1 MSMLRFS
8 TLRTIAIVAALFLLS
23 GCSEINYASHL
34 VKEVLPGHESDET
47 SYYGTRQPPQGTF
60 KVGGPYRVDGQWYYP
75 REQYDLVETGL
86 ASWYGPGFDG
96 HRTASGEIYHSNELT
111 AAHRTLQMPSLV
123 RVTNLD
129 NGRSI
134 VVRVNDRGPYRRGR
148 IMDVSSRAADLLGMK
163 GSGTAK
169 VRLQVLTEE
178 SMRLAELAKSGVS
191 TRGYEQAM
199 MQGQGPAPS
208 VQGPYEVASVE
219 PVSQQPLPP
228 VVPVPGHMAQGT
240 FYPDP
245 VVTHEVVTPTSI
257 YVQAGSFTVEDNA
270 EHLRN
275 ELRGYRSTRVV
286 QAFVSGQRYYR
297 VRLGPVASV
306 DEADRLLDR
315 IVHDGHDKA
324 IIVVE

>member
-1 MSMLRFS
+1 MLRSF
-8 TLRTIAIVAALFLLS
+8 AAVAMLFLLS

-34 VKEVLPGHESDET
+34 VKEVLPGHSSDEA
-47 SYYGTRQPPQGTF
+47 SYYGTRPPPQGTF
-60 KVGGPYRVDGQWYYP
+60 KVGSPYRVDGQWYYP
-75 REQYDLVETGL
+75 REQYNLVETGL

-134 VVRVNDRGPYRRGR
+134 VVRVNDRGPFRRGR
-148 IMDVSSRAADLLGMK
+148 VMDVSSRAADLLGMK
-163 GSGTAK
+163 GAGTAK

-178 SMRLAELAKSGVS
+178 SMRLTELAKSGVN
-191 TRGYEQAM
+191 TRGYEMAM
-199 MQGQGPAPS
+199 MKGQERTP
-208 VQGPYEVASVE
+208 VIQGPYEVASVE

-228 VVPVPGHMAQGT
+228 VVPVPGHMSQGT

-245 VVTHEVVTPTSI
+245 VVTHEQVTPANI
-257 YVQAGSFTVEDNA
+257 YVQAGAFTVEDNA
-270 EHLRN
+270 ERLRD
-275 ELRGYRSTRVV
+275 ELRGYRSTRVI
-286 QAFVSGQRYYR
+286 QAVINGQQYYR

-315 IVHDGHDKA
+315 VVRDGHDKA

>member
-1 MSMLRFS
+1 MNTVVFRSSRSFALMAML
-8 TLRTIAIVAALFLLS
+8 LLLS
-23 GCSEINYASHL
+23 ACSEINYASHL
-34 VKEVLPGHESDET
+34 VKEILPGREST
-47 SYYGTRQPPQGTF
+47 SYGSATPPQGTF
-60 KVGGPYRVDGQWYYP
+60 KVGKPYRVDGQWYYP
-75 REQYDLVETGL
+75 REQYKMVETGL

-96 HRTASGEIYHSNELT
+96 HKTASGEIYHSNELT

-134 VVRVNDRGPYRRGR
+134 VVRVNDRGPFRRGR

-163 GSGTAK
+163 RAGTAK
-169 VRLQVLTEE
+169 IKLQVLTEE
-178 SMRLAELAKSGVS
+178 SMRIAELAKSGVS

-199 MQGQGPAPS
+199 MRGQEPGPAI
-208 VQGPYEVASVE
+208 QGPYEVASVE

-228 VVPVPGHMAQGT
+228 VVPVPGHMSEGT

-245 VVTHEVVTPTSI
+245 VITHEPITPANI
-257 YVQAGSFTVEDNA
+257 YVQAGSFTLEGNA
-270 EHLRN
+270 ERLRD

-286 QAFVSGQRYYR
+286 TAMVNGLQYYR
-297 VRLGPVASV
+297 VQLGPVASV
-306 DEADRLLDR
+306 GEADRLLDR
-315 IVHDGHDKA
+315 VVRAGHDSA